1 MANRWRR
8 MRVLLPGLAA
18 VALVVA
24 LGARRASADELL
36 GPPTATNER
45 RSADERTE
53 PRWVC
58 TATDMVIA
66 DLDQSD
72 AERGLG
78 RGGAVVSA
86 MERAV
91 RQSGAAP
98 SQGVA
103 DIELVLRTD
112 GSQSLKV
119 LASSGNGWESFGA
132 GVEHLVAKSDV
143 RIPDKSLGLQFV
155 IRVETTL
162 VYADGCVA
170 SRSRRA
176 PVPAATASVR
186 TPCGTRGVPLAE
198 PHTSCGSRRGRRV
211 EATHLEVHARIVSEA
226 RLPDPNEPRQR
237 VKR

>member
-1 MANRWRR
+1 
-8 MRVLLPGLAA
+8 MRALLPCAA
-18 VALVVA
+18 GIALVVV
-24 LGARRASADELL
+24 LGSSRARADELL

-45 RSADERTE
+45 RSEDAHAE
-53 PRWVC
+53 PPWVC

-66 DLDQSD
+66 DLDQRD
-72 AERGLG
+72 AERGFG
-78 RGGAVVSA
+78 RGGVVVSA
-86 MERAV
+86 MESAV

-119 LASSGNGWESFGA
+119 LASSGNGWESFGS
-132 GVEHLVAKSDV
+132 GVEHLLPKGDV

-170 SRSRRA
+170 SRSRHA
-176 PVPAATASVR
+176 SVPAATASVR
-186 TPCGTRGVPLAE
+186 TPCGTRAVPLAG
-198 PHTSCGSRRGRRV
+198 PRATCGGRRNRGAQ
-211 EATHLEVHARIVSEA
+211 ATHLEVHARIVSEA